1 MLYLSAGRGVG
12 FSVDL
17 KAWTKNSV
25 SCGYPYSQPSLTSL
39 LMYLQV
45 APLFT
50 NMEEV
55 VGSPEDKEFTC
66 FSDAIAI
73 HKEGGDDL
81 SVENVK
87 NIETAVEAGNWVE
100 LVSIVKEIK
109 QEASRTTVKIAV
121 TGDSGN
127 GMSSFINALREIGHE
142 EEDSALTGV
151 RTTQK
156 PALYSSSKFP
166 NVELWDLPGTGVT
179 SQSMENYLKEMN
191 FRKCDLIFLI
201 ASEQF
206 SLNHVKLAKA
216 LQSMR
221 RRFYVVWTKL
231 DRDLSTSALPE
242 PQLRE
247 NILKNIRE
255 NLQEEGLV
263 DPTIYLVSNFSP
275 SFHDFPKLRHK
286 LTKDLPEI
294 KYYSLFGILFQ
305 VCEKIIDKKMKTIKK
320 YIKED
325 NLQGGLG
332 ISDPNNLAECHKV
345 FQEYFG
351 VDDKSLRQVAV
362 TMSHPDTY
370 FTDAMQSQ
378 VTQTH
383 QLDGLTPSL
392 LHQFR
397 DQAVKFAYR
406 CFRSTHAQ
414 QEHVL
419 DEAVEKTKKILNI
432 ILKDTLLP

>member
-1 MLYLSAGRGVG
+1 
-12 FSVDL
+12 
-17 KAWTKNSV
+17 
-25 SCGYPYSQPSLTSL
+25 
-39 LMYLQV
+39 
-45 APLFT
+45 
-50 NMEEV
+50 MEEA

-73 HKEGGDDL
+73 HKERDDL
-81 SVENVK
+81 PIETVK

-142 EEDSALTGV
+142 EEDSAPTGVV

-156 PALYSSSKFP
+156 PVLYSSSKFP

-191 FRKCDLIFLI
+191 FRKCDLIIII
-201 ASEQF
+201 ASEKF
-206 SLNHVKLAKA
+206 SSNHVKLAKA

-242 PQLRE
+242 PQLRQ
-247 NILKNIRE
+247 NILKNIQE
-255 NLQEEGLV
+255 NLQKEGMEET
-263 DPTIYLVSNFSP
+263 PIFLVSNFSP
-275 SFHDFPKLRHK
+275 SFHDFPNLRDK
-286 LTKDLPEI
+286 LTKDLPVI
-294 KYYSLFGILFQ
+294 KYDTVFGTLFQ
-305 VCEKIIDKKMKTIKK
+305 ICEEIIDKKMKTIKK

-332 ISDPNNLAECHKV
+332 IPDPNNLAECHKG
-345 FQEYFG
+345 FQEKFH
-351 VDDKSLRQVAV
+351 VDDTSLRQVAR

-383 QLDGLTPSL
+383 QLDGSTPSL
-392 LHQFR
+392 LHQLR
-397 DQAVKFAYR
+397 EQAIKFAYR
-406 CFRSTHAQ
+406 CFRSKHAQ
-414 QEHVL
+414 QKHVL
-419 DEAVEKTKKILNI
+419 NEAAEKTKKILNI
-432 ILKDTLLP
+432 ILKDTLHP

>member
-1 MLYLSAGRGVG
+1 
-12 FSVDL
+12 
-17 KAWTKNSV
+17 
-25 SCGYPYSQPSLTSL
+25 
-39 LMYLQV
+39 
-45 APLFT
+45 
-50 NMEEV
+50 MEESAV
-55 VGSPEDKEFTC
+55 SLEDKEFTC

-73 HKEGGDDL
+73 HKERDDL
-81 SVENVK
+81 SVETVK

-100 LVSIVKEIK
+100 LVKQIK

-142 EEDSALTGV
+142 EEDSAPTGVV

-166 NVELWDLPGTGVT
+166 NVDLWDLPGTGVT
-179 SQSMENYLKEMN
+179 SQSMENYLEEMD
-191 FRKCDLIFLI
+191 FGKYDLIIII

-206 SLNHVKLAKA
+206 SSNHVKLAKA

-231 DRDLSTSALPE
+231 DRDLSTSALAE
-242 PQLRE
+242 DQVRE

-275 SFHDFPKLRHK
+275 SFHDFPKLRHT

-294 KYYSLFGILFQ
+294 KYDSLFGILFH

-320 YIKED
+320 HIKED
-325 NLQGGLG
+325 NLQGGLE
-332 ISDPNNLAECHKV
+332 ISDPNNLGECHKV
-345 FQEYFG
+345 FQKNFG
-351 VDDKSLRQVAV
+351 VDDTSLRQVAV

-370 FTDAMQSQ
+370 FTDVVQSQ

-383 QLDGLTPSL
+383 QQDGSTPSL

-397 DQAVKFAYR
+397 DRAVQFAYR
-406 CFRSTHAQ
+406 CFHLTHAQ

-419 DEAVEKTKKILNI
+419 DEAAEKTKKILSK